1 MQVRTKLL
9 LPLVQLVKTAAV
21 LVNLRRFG
29 GPGPAGTALEPT
41 FLLPACTLE
50 AGFGL
55 PLWQPLRGPAA
66 PTFLC

>member
-1 MQVRTKLL
+1 M
-9 LPLVQLVKTAAV
+9 KTTAV
-21 LVNLRRFG
+21 LVILRRFG
-29 GPGPAGTALEPT
+29 GPSPAGTALEPT
-41 FLLPACTLE
+41 FSPLARTLE